1 VATMSRKEP
10 ESEIQILNR
19 QRRYRIN
26 RCSTTA
32 FCSALLKTL
41 GQAAGTLSVVF
52 VSAHEMRRINIRYRQ
67 RNYATDVLSFRY
79 EDTAGDGQPLL
90 GEILICP
97 EVAAEHALRYG
108 TSHDRELRKLLTHG
122 MLHLLGYDHEVD
134 EGQMN
139 RVQKNLLRRKIFK
152 DSSSLIDTRMSR

>member
-1 VATMSRKEP
+1 
-10 ESEIQILNR
+10 
-19 QRRYRIN
+19 
-26 RCSTTA
+26 
-32 FCSALLKTL
+32 
-41 GQAAGTLSVVF
+41 
-52 VSAHEMRRINIRYRQ
+52 MRRINIRYRQ